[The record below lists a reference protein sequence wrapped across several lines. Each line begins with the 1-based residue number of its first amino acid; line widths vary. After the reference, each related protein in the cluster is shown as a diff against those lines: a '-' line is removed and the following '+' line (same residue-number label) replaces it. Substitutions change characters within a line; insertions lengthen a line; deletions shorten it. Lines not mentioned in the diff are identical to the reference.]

1 VTVSS
6 AGPQQTFVGSAEG
19 GIRHEREGRP
29 DSLYIGAAVIAAAG
43 LNQFCEQGE
52 L

>member
-6 AGPQQTFVGSAEG
+6 AVPRQTFVGSAVG
-19 GIRHEREGRP
+19 GIRAQGRP
-29 DSLYIGAAVIAAAG
+29 GSLYIGAAVIAGAG
-43 LNQFCEQGE
+43 LNRFCEQGE

>member
-6 AGPQQTFVGSAEG
+6 AVPGQTFAGSAEG
-19 GIRHEREGRP
+19 GIRHAREGG
-29 DSLYIGAAVIAAAG
+29 SLYIGAAVVAEAG
-43 LNQFCEQGE
+43 LNRFCEQGE